1 MGKVLITS
9 IDIIKKGWQIYSKNF
24 RLFLKPIIILAAISI
39 VYLLFQIVTTYI
51 NIQSS
56 FLAIITFILAIIL
69 VFIYLWMLI
78 VIIKL
83 ADALY
88 KNQTIDLVQLYPQS
102 MKKVPSFFWV
112 GIVMGLVVLLGLI
125 LLIIPGII
133 FMVWYYFSSYVNVLE
148 EKNNKGLDALKSSK
162 DLVKGRWFNVV
173 WRLIVPYLII
183 YLPIYIIEIIIMGI
197 IGITLYASNLDD
209 NMISLIL
216 TPFSII
222 LDIFNLCLLPLFMC
236 FPVIL
241 YNGLKETRSIEVPKS
256 EAPIQPTV

>member
-1 MGKVLITS
+1 MEQALITS

-39 VYLLFQIVTTYI
+39 VYILFQIVTAYI

-125 LLIIPGII
+125 LLIIPGFI
-133 FMVWYYFSSYVNVLE
+133 FMVWYSFAPFINILE
-148 EKNNKGLDALKSSK
+148 EKNNKGLVALKASK
-162 DLVKGRWFNVV
+162 NLVLGRWWPTF
-173 WRLIVPYLII
+173 WRLLIPELIVYLIMIIVITGLI
-183 YLPIYIIEIIIMGI
+183 YLIAGGNITIESINQSIFANAIISFTSLLVTPLLVSFPI
-197 IGITLYASNLDD
+197 
-209 NMISLIL
+209 
-216 TPFSII
+216 
-222 LDIFNLCLLPLFMC
+222 
-236 FPVIL
+236 IL
-241 YNGLKETRSIEVPKS
+241 YNNLKKIKS
-256 EAPIQPTV
+256 Q